1 MDKLKSL
8 EQLYI
13 SHNGIEALENLDQ
26 NTSLTTIDLASNR
39 ISKLDNLKPL
49 ENIEEF
55 WFNDNLVRI
64 LHLIKHNFTELN
76 LYRMYEV
83 LRIVFD
89 CSAGFRVVWNQQVV
103 SLEQAWDGL
112 FREEPD
118 SKPESGWLSEKTQTG
133 FAELESDRRHLV
145 SIKQSMYQH

>member
-13 SHNGIEALENLDQ
+13 SHNGIEVLENLDQ

-64 LHLIKHNFTELN
+64 MNLILKNIT
-76 LYRMYEV
+76 
-83 LRIVFD
+83 
-89 CSAGFRVVWNQQVV
+89 
-103 SLEQAWDGL
+103 
-112 FREEPD
+112 
-118 SKPESGWLSEKTQTG
+118 
-133 FAELESDRRHLV
+133 
-145 SIKQSMYQH
+145 